1 MRRVEKHHSGA
12 VVRAMRC
19 LYVDRAFPGSAEVAT
34 SQPLHKAV
42 INDVDLPV
50 LCIMPVRQQSTFVEL
65 DPCMCGIAG
74 VVTSSGSAETL
85 RTGLEAAASAL
96 RHRGPDDF
104 GITIDGPVGFVH
116 TRLSIIDLAGGHQPI
131 VTPGGELSAVVNGEI
146 YNYIELRAE
155 FIAKTGIVPLS
166 NSDSECVLQVYAA
179 EGIEGLRRLNGM
191 FALAIHDRINRRVVI
206 ARDRLGIKPL
216 YVFRDGS
223 RIAFG
228 SEIKA
233 LLALLPSTPA
243 VSADG
248 IVQFLENEF
257 LCGEQTALVG
267 ISRVPPGHAITIDY
281 DLKCDVQRYWSI
293 CHFPMQRMTMLQ
305 AQEEFSALFEQ
316 VMREHMRADVPFGLF
331 LSGGVDSSILCAMLT
346 QMHDRPIESFSVGYS
361 VDRDRNESNSAEKI
375 ARQFGTRHSSLEI
388 TPEELLARI
397 PHAIWSTDE
406 LMLDFAVLPTSL
418 LAEKAAHSLKVIFT
432 GEGGDEAFAGYTR
445 YCKPPFLRWFS
456 NLSRPGV
463 GGFRSR
469 NRCPRSLRKRLYSP
483 RLAAV
488 SKGFRQ
494 AQIDDWKET
503 PITWTDI
510 QRSQHYDLV
519 TAVPDQLLVK
529 VDRSLMAFGVEAR
542 VPYLDHRIVEF
553 GLSLPDE
560 LKVKGNV
567 GKYFLRQWGQK
578 YIAGE
583 HLMQSKRGFHVPI
596 QSVLSDTFLR
606 GLGDALASNRAIKDW
621 FNIDGVKYL
630 IEAQRHT
637 GKCSEQVWGVMQF
650 AIWHRIF
657 LENRGQKP
665 GLVEDPLD
673 WIR

>member
-1 MRRVEKHHSGA
+1 
-12 VVRAMRC
+12 
-19 LYVDRAFPGSAEVAT
+19 
-34 SQPLHKAV
+34 
-42 INDVDLPV
+42 
-50 LCIMPVRQQSTFVEL
+50 
-65 DPCMCGIAG
+65 MCGIAG
-74 VVTSSGSAETL
+74 VVTSPGPAQTL
-85 RTGLEAAASAL
+85 RVGLEAAASAL

-104 GITIDGPVGFVH
+104 GITLDGPVGFVH

-146 YNYIELRAE
+146 YNYIELRDE
-155 FIAKTGIVPLS
+155 FIAKTGIVPLTH
-166 NSDSECVLQVYAA
+166 SDSECVLQVYAA
-179 EGIEGLRRLNGM
+179 EGIDGLRRLNGM
-191 FALAIHDRINRRVVI
+191 FALAIHDHVNRRVVL

-216 YVFRDGS
+216 YLFRDGS
-223 RIAFG
+223 RVAFG

-233 LLALLPSTPA
+233 LLALLPATPA
-243 VSADG
+243 VSADA

-257 LCGEQTALVG
+257 LSGEQTALVG

-281 DLKCDVQRYWSI
+281 DLKCESHCYWSMS
-293 CHFPMQRMTMLQ
+293 HLRMQQTTMLQ
-305 AQEEFSALFEQ
+305 AQQEFSALFEQ

-346 QMHDRPIESFSVGYS
+346 QMHDRSIDSFSVGYS
-361 VDRDRNESNSAEKI
+361 VDRDRNESNSAEQI
-375 ARQFGTRHSSLEI
+375 ARQFGTRHTSLEI
-388 TPEELLARI
+388 TPAELLSRI

-406 LMLDFAVLPTSL
+406 LMLDLAVLPTSL
-418 LAEKAAHSLKVIFT
+418 LAEKAGQSLKVVFT
-432 GEGGDEAFAGYTR
+432 GEGGDEAFAGYAR
-445 YCKPPFLRWFS
+445 YRKPPFLRWLS
-456 NLSRPGV
+456 NLSRSGV

-469 NRCPRSLRKRLYSP
+469 NRWPQSLRKRLYSP
-483 RLAAV
+483 RLQAE
-488 SKGFRQ
+488 SDGFRQ
-494 AQIDDWKET
+494 AQLEDWKST
-503 PITWTDI
+503 PTTWSDL

-519 TAVPDQLLVK
+519 TALPDKLLVK

-567 GKYFLRQWGQK
+567 GKYFLRQWGQR

-596 QSVLSDTFLR
+596 RRLLSDEFLR
-606 GLGDALASNRAIKDW
+606 GLGGALASNRAINGW
-621 FNIDGVKYL
+621 FKADGINDL

-637 GKCSEQVWGVMQF
+637 GAYSEQVWGVMQF

-657 LENRGQKP
+657 VENHGQKP

>member
-1 MRRVEKHHSGA
+1 
-12 VVRAMRC
+12 
-19 LYVDRAFPGSAEVAT
+19 
-34 SQPLHKAV
+34 
-42 INDVDLPV
+42 
-50 LCIMPVRQQSTFVEL
+50 
-65 DPCMCGIAG
+65 MCGIAG
-74 VVTSSGSAETL
+74 VVTSTGPAERL
-85 RTGLEAAASAL
+85 RVGLEAAASAL

-104 GITIDGPVGFVH
+104 GITLDGPIGFVH

-146 YNYIELRAE
+146 YNYLELRDE
-155 FIAKTGIVPLS
+155 FIAKTGTVPLTH
-166 NSDSECVLQVYAA
+166 SDSECVLQVYAA
-179 EGIEGLRRLNGM
+179 EGIAGLRRLNGM
-191 FALAIHDRINRRVVI
+191 FALAIHDRINRRIVL

-233 LLALLPSTPA
+233 LLALLPSTPEL
-243 VSADG
+243 SADG
-248 IVQFLENEF
+248 VVQFLENEF
-257 LCGEQTALVG
+257 LSGEQTALVG

-281 DLKCDVQRYWSI
+281 DLQCDVQRYWSI
-293 CHFPMQRMTMLQ
+293 GPLRTQQTTMLE

-316 VMREHMRADVPFGLF
+316 VMREHMRADVPFGLL
-331 LSGGVDSSILCAMLT
+331 LSGGVDSSILCAMLA
-346 QMHDRPIESFSVGYS
+346 QMHGRSIESFSVGYS
-361 VDRDRNESNSAEKI
+361 VDRYRNESTAAEKI
-375 ARQFGTRHSSLEI
+375 ARQFGTRHTSLEI
-388 TPEELLARI
+388 TPQELLSRV

-406 LMLDFAVLPTSL
+406 LMLDLAVLPTSL
-418 LAEKAAHSLKVIFT
+418 LAEKAGQSLKVIFT
-432 GEGGDEAFAGYTR
+432 GEGGDEAFAGYAR
-445 YCKPPFLRWFS
+445 YRKSPFQRWLS
-456 NLSRPGV
+456 NLLRPGV

-469 NRCPRSLRKRLYSP
+469 NRWPRSLRKRLYSP
-483 RLAAV
+483 RLEAV
-488 SKGFRQ
+488 SNAFRQ
-494 AQIDDWKET
+494 AQIDDWRKT
-503 PITWTDI
+503 PSTWSDI
-510 QRSQHYDLV
+510 QRLQHYDLV
-519 TAVPDQLLVK
+519 TALPDKLLVK

-560 LKVKGNV
+560 WKVQGNI
-567 GKYFLRQWGQK
+567 GKYFLRRWGQR

-596 QSVLSDTFLR
+596 RRLLNDEFLR
-606 GLGDALASNRAIKDW
+606 GLGGALASNRAIKGW
-621 FNIDGVKYL
+621 FNADEIKRL
-630 IEAQRHT
+630 IETQRRT
-637 GKCSEQVWGVMQF
+637 GAYSEQVWGVMQF